1 MIGESFFNKKKSDEK
16 KNSKVAGAAVGTAV
30 GLGTAGLIFNNKTN
44 LEIKEIN
51 SSLKNQILQLVGDG
65 KLTKSEVDSLIS
77 ENGILHYN
85 TDTENNPVSVIDKYK
100 KNLYEL
106 ISKGEKFDGDSKFM
120 AATNKQLLGEIE
132 EAEANAIGSLNIS
145 EKITNGFSNT
155 VDSLAGKFSITKMA
169 EEMNVPADII
179 ATSGIVGLITASA
192 IGAGFIGKKIAN
204 SIFKNKKR
212 EEAIRKFGE
221 TQVVKKEKTLKAQ
234 QASVYMGTEVPQSVQ
249 TETLNER

>member
-51 SSLKNQILQLVGDG
+51 NSLKNKILELAENG
-65 KLTKSEVDSLIS
+65 LTKSEVNSLIL
-77 ENGILHYN
+77 ENGILHYD
-85 TDTENNPVSVIDKYK
+85 TDAENNPVSVIDKYK

-106 ISKGEKFDGDSKFM
+106 ISKDENFDSSDKFLFSRDKH
-120 AATNKQLLGEIE
+120 LLGDIE
-132 EAEANAIGSLNIS
+132 GAEANAIGSLNIGG
-145 EKITNGFSNT
+145 KIAHGFSNT
-155 VDSLAGKFSITKMA
+155 VNSLSEKFSITEMA
-169 EEMNVPADII
+169 GEMNVTPNII
-179 ATSGIVGLITASA
+179 ATSGIVGLITASV

-221 TQVVKKEKTLKAQ
+221 TQVVKKEKALKAQ

-249 TETLNER
+249 IETVNER